1 MNFKNLTKEQKK
13 YIALGVIV
21 ATALVAIIVFGIK
34 VSLSSISE
42 VRLELN
48 DLTGKIESADRAL
61 AKQSK
66 VREEFVETV
75 DRLKGHLKNI
85 PPDRNY
91 LSWATEIIYSKAR
104 LTGLEID
111 TLDEQTRTRV
121 PSKSGNNKELKLES
135 YSLRVTAH
143 GGYETLKQFLE
154 LIEKDHPLA
163 RVTGVDISTG
173 TDPEIHDMQ
182 LVIQWPFNL
191 SVVTDAWAS
200 IDVKHQIPED
210 PVPATANPEESGRPK
225 MPPPPPPRT
234 EQQS

>member
-1 MNFKNLTKEQKK
+1 MNFKNLTKEQKQ
-13 YIALGVIV
+13 YIALGGIV
-21 ATALVAIIVFGIK
+21 ATALVVIIVFGIK
-34 VSLSSISE
+34 VSLSSIT
-42 VRLELN
+42 VARIELN

-66 VREEFVETV
+66 VREEFAETMHG
-75 DRLKGHLKNI
+75 LKEHLQNI

-91 LSWATEIIYSKAR
+91 YSWATEIIYSKAR
-104 LTGLEID
+104 LAGLEID
-111 TLDEQTRTRV
+111 AIDEQTRTGTL
-121 PSKSGNNKELKLES
+121 PKKDTNKEIKLES

-173 TDPEIHDMQ
+173 TEPEMHDMQ

-191 SVVTDAWAS
+191 NVVTDVWAS
-200 IDVKHQIPED
+200 IDIKNQSTEN
-210 PVPATANPEESGRPK
+210 PVPAIANPKESDGRPK

-234 EQQS
+234 KQ

>member
-1 MNFKNLTKEQKK
+1 MNFKDLTKEQKQH
-13 YIALGVIV
+13 IALGGIV
-21 ATALVAIIVFGIK
+21 ATALIVIIVFGIK
-34 VSLSSISE
+34 VSLSSIS
-42 VRLELN
+42 VARLESN
-48 DLTGKIESADRAL
+48 DVTGKIESADRAL
-61 AKQSK
+61 AMQSK
-66 VREEFVETV
+66 VREEFAQTMRE
-75 DRLKGHLKNI
+75 LKEHLQNI

-91 LSWATEIIYSKAR
+91 YSWATEIIYSKAR

-111 TLDEQTRTRV
+111 AIDEQTRSGI
-121 PSKSGNNKELKLES
+121 PSKGGNNKELKLES

-173 TDPEIHDMQ
+173 TDSEIHDMQ

-200 IDVKHQIPED
+200 IDIKHPITED